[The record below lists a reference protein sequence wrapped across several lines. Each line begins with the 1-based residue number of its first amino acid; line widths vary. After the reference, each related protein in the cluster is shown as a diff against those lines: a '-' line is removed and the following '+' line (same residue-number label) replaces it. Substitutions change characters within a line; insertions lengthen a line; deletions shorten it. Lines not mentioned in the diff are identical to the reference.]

1 MPKKQITQPAP
12 DKISDQ
18 DLYSIVKGAKV
29 IFTVEEKIHF
39 LTDEGIWPVVSER
52 SAILLI
58 RSMFTDPA
66 WQPLLTSDKVR
77 RLVNSL
83 KTDPGLQKTEDQFI
97 HSDLLRMS
105 RGVWSISRGKYIPS
119 EKDLLFSRMI
129 KADVSKELPPEP
141 PTFHDFCKR
150 VFSPDKLEEKKRV
163 LYQIIGFCISDIEN
177 IKKAIFLIGPA
188 NCGKSV
194 ILRFIQR
201 LVGNEYVSNVSLAN
215 FSHRFSVIE
224 MYGKT
229 LNISGEVPSGVLS
242 ASAFDVFKAITGGDR
257 VNLERKGQQPFY
269 GVVNAKLL
277 FAGNMLPTFAKVDGT
292 DSLVERLHILIFDKS
307 VTADEM
313 DKGIEEKLW
322 QERDAIVRYALEQLK
337 YFVITGKTFTVFD
350 DEKVMLDE
358 VTKMANPIHDFLE
371 SCVEYG
377 DEYAVHISDVFD
389 AYKDFAANEGLPD
402 IDRTTF
408 RKLMSNQSNIKVGQ
422 TKRRLGK
429 ASPRVCFEGI
439 KLKGFSIEI
448 NST

>member
-1 MPKKQITQPAP
+1 MPINQITQSVP
-12 DKISDQ
+12 DKVTNKDIYV
-18 DLYSIVKGAKV
+18 LLKETGAICAV
-29 IFTVEEKIHF
+29 NNKIHF
-39 LTDEGIWPVVSER
+39 FTEEGIWPVVSEKT
-52 SAILLI
+52 AVLLI
-58 RSMFTDPA
+58 RKMFIDPD
-66 WQPLLTSDKVR
+66 WQPILSDDKVR
-77 RLVNSL
+77 NILRSL
-83 KTDPGLQKTEDQFI
+83 MGDPALQKTEDEFI
-97 HSDLLRMS
+97 HSDLLKLS

-141 PTFHDFCKR
+141 PAFHDFCKR

-242 ASAFDVFKAITGGDR
+242 ASAFDAFKAITGGDR

-292 DSLVERLHILIFDKS
+292 NSLVERLHILLFDMA
-307 VTADEM
+307 VDEKEI
-313 DKGIEEKLW
+313 DKGIEDKLW

-337 YFVITGKTFTVFD
+337 YFLIKGKTFTVLD

-358 VTKMANPIHDFLE
+358 ITKMANPIHDFLE

-439 KLKGFSIEI
+439 RLKGFSIEI
-448 NST
+448 NL

>member
-18 DLYSIVKGAKV
+18 DLYSLVKGAKV

-242 ASAFDVFKAITGGDR
+242 ASAFDAFKAITGGDR

-313 DKGIEEKLW
+313 DKGIEDKLW

-337 YFVITGKTFTVFD
+337 YFLIKGKTFTVLD

-358 VTKMANPIHDFLE
+358 ITKMANPIHDFLE

-439 KLKGFSIEI
+439 KLKGFTFE
-448 NST
+448 N

>member
-1 MPKKQITQPAP
+1 MPKKQISHTAP
-12 DKISDQ
+12 YKISDQ
-18 DLYSIVKGAKV
+18 DLYSLVKGAKV

-242 ASAFDVFKAITGGDR
+242 ASAFDAFKAITGGDR

-313 DKGIEEKLW
+313 DKGIEDKLW

-337 YFVITGKTFTVFD
+337 YFLIKGKTFTVLD

-358 VTKMANPIHDFLE
+358 ITKMANPIHDFLE

-439 KLKGFSIEI
+439 KLKGFTFE
-448 NST
+448 N

>member
-18 DLYSIVKGAKV
+18 DLYSLVKGAKV

-141 PTFHDFCKR
+141 PAFHDFCKR
-150 VFSPDKLEEKKRV
+150 VFSPDKLEEKKCV

-269 GVVNAKLL
+269 GVVNAKLI

-337 YFVITGKTFTVFD
+337 YFVITGKTFTVFN

-439 KLKGFSIEI
+439 KIKGFSIEI
-448 NST
+448 NL

>member
-18 DLYSIVKGAKV
+18 DLYSLVKGAKV

-150 VFSPDKLEEKKRV
+150 VFSPDKLEEKKCV

-269 GVVNAKLL
+269 GVVNAKLI

-337 YFVITGKTFTVFD
+337 YFVITGKTFTVFN

-439 KLKGFSIEI
+439 KIKGFSIEI
-448 NST
+448 NL

>member
-18 DLYSIVKGAKV
+18 DLYSLVKGAKV

-242 ASAFDVFKAITGGDR
+242 ASAFDAFKAITGGDR

-337 YFVITGKTFTVFD
+337 YFLIKGKTFTVLD

-358 VTKMANPIHDFLE
+358 ITKMANPIHDFLE

-439 KLKGFSIEI
+439 KLKGFTFE
-448 NST
+448 N

>member
-18 DLYSIVKGAKV
+18 DLYSLVKGAKV

-224 MYGKT
+224 MYEKT

-242 ASAFDVFKAITGGDR
+242 ASAFDAFKAITGGDR

-313 DKGIEEKLW
+313 DKGIEDKLW

-337 YFVITGKTFTVFD
+337 YFLIKGKTFTVLD

-358 VTKMANPIHDFLE
+358 ITKMANPIHDFLE

-439 KLKGFSIEI
+439 KLKGFTFE
-448 NST
+448 N